1 MTHTKTIFRKQSTF
15 SLRKSKRKKNQLL
28 QMENAGIP
36 DKERYERAAR
46 LQMSYRKQRAEMRT
60 ILASME

>member
-1 MTHTKTIFRKQSTF
+1 MTHTKNDIQETIDILTEEIE
-15 SLRKSKRKKNQLL
+15 KKENQLL